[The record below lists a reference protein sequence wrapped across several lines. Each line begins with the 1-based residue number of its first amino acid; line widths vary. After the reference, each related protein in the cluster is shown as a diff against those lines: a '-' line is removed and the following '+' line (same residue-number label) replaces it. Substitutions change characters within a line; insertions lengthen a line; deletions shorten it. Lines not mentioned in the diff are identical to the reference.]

1 VDRRHFLLT
10 GAGAAATAA
19 AAGVRGTP
27 AGAQAQEDGWSRFDI
42 TGRAPDANG
51 LILPEGFTSRVVAV
65 ANQPVEGTE
74 LAWHIFPDGGA
85 TFETDDGGYVYVS
98 NSELPVASG
107 GVGAIRFD
115 EDGTIVD
122 AYSILEDSTSN
133 CAGGATPWGT
143 WLSCEEYEQGRVWE
157 CDPTK
162 PGQGEVRPALG
173 TFVHEAV
180 AVDADGERLYLT
192 EDRPDGRFYRFTP
205 AAYPDLAEG
214 TLEVAAV
221 ADGAVTW
228 LPVPDPLAAEAATR
242 TQVPESTAFDGGEG
256 IVVHDGSVFFTAKG
270 KDEVWRYDPAEE
282 TIELVYDG
290 SSTLNGVD
298 NITATPDGD
307 LLVAEDGGDME
318 LVLVDASG
326 RVQALLQCTDTGSEL
341 TGPAFDPSGTRLYF
355 SSQRGGPEGFG
366 RTFEVTGPFRT
377 AEPPKTDT
385 GTTDADDNSGGDD
398 GGTEWVLP
406 AIGATA
412 VLAGATAVWRLRT
425 RRPTD

>member
-1 VDRRHFLLT
+1 MDRRRFLRT
-10 GAGAAATAA
+10 SAGAV
-19 AAGVRGTP
+19 AAGVVRAGP
-27 AGAQAQEDGWSRFDI
+27 AAAQDDGWSRFDI
-42 TGRAPDANG
+42 TGREPDANG
-51 LILPEGFTSRVVAV
+51 LILPEGFTSRVVAT
-65 ANQPVEGTE
+65 AGQPVAGTE
-74 LAWHIFPDGGA
+74 VLWHIFPDGGA
-85 TFETDDGGYVYVS
+85 TFAVDGGYVYVS
-98 NSELPVASG
+98 NSEVPVEG
-107 GVGAIRFD
+107 GVGAVRFD
-115 EDGTIVD
+115 EAGTIVD
-122 AYSILEDSTSN
+122 AYRILDGTSGN

-143 WLSCEEYEQGRVWE
+143 WLSCEEHEGGRVWE

-205 AAYPDLAEG
+205 AAYPELAEG

-228 LPVPDPLAAEAATR
+228 LPVPDPLATSAATR

-256 IVVHDGSVFFTAKG
+256 IVVHDGSVFFTTKG
-270 KDEVWRYDPAEE
+270 DNQVWRYDPAADIVEV
-282 TIELVYDG
+282 VYDG
-290 SSTLNGVD
+290 SSTLRGVD

-307 LLVAEDGGDME
+307 LLVAEDGDDLE
-318 LVLVDASG
+318 LVLVDSSG
-326 RVQALLQCTDTGSEL
+326 RIQTMVRCTDNPGSEL

-355 SSQRGGPEGFG
+355 SSQRGGPDGAG
-366 RTFEVTGPFRT
+366 RTYEVTGPFRT
-377 AEPPKTDT
+377 AQPRPPTSTETAATDD
-385 GTTDADDNSGGDD
+385 DASGGDGSD
-398 GGTEWVLP
+398 WLVP

-425 RRPTD
+425 RRPTS